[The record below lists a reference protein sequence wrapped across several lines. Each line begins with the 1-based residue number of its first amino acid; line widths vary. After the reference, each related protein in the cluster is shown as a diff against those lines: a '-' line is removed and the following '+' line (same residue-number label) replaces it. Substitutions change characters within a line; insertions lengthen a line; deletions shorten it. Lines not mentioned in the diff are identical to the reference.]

1 VSRAIE
7 QITGGRL
14 PGLSDAVSMQ
24 FLAALHGACA
34 SKQPIGKLAI
44 VISPE
49 TACLVLRAEL
59 ADRFHGMELHGFAG
73 RIARH
78 STRGS
83 EILVVVIGDDE
94 PVLRRVPL
102 GPVKFALRGVPLA
115 GNEGRN

>member
-1 VSRAIE
+1 
-7 QITGGRL
+7 
-14 PGLSDAVSMQ
+14 
-24 FLAALHGACA
+24 
-34 SKQPIGKLAI
+34 
-44 VISPE
+44 
-49 TACLVLRAEL
+49 
-59 ADRFHGMELHGFAG
+59 MELHGLAG

-78 STRGS
+78 STRGT

>member
-1 VSRAIE
+1 M
-7 QITGGRL
+7 TGGRL
-14 PGLSDAVSMQ
+14 PGLSEAVSLQ

-49 TACLVLRAEL
+49 TASLVLRAEL
-59 ADRFHGMELHGFAG
+59 VDRFHGMELHGLAG

-83 EILVVVIGDDE
+83 EILVVVIGDDA

-102 GPVKFALRGVPLA
+102 GPVKFALAGVPLSD
-115 GNEGRN
+115 EGGKN